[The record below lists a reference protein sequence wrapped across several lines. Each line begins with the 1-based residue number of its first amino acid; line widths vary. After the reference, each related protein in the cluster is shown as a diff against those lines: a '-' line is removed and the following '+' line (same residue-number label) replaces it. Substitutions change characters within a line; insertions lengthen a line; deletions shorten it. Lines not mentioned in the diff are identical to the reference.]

1 MPPETITFDSYS
13 TLVDVEAVEAAL
25 SDAVTDPRPV
35 SNHWRS
41 RSLLYTTVANEVD
54 AYDTFYAL
62 NRAALEHALAAH
74 GVELPESER
83 ESVLETYHEL
93 AVFED
98 VEAGLRALEEAGVDV
113 YVISNGD
120 PEMLSSMV
128 DHAGIGE
135 YLTDTISADEVETF
149 KPATALYRHAAA
161 RPATALY
168 RHAAARTGTPV
179 DRIAHVSALFYDVL
193 GASHAGMTGVWL
205 DRGKVP
211 WDDFAGDPDAIVSDI
226 REVGPTLDVT

>member
-1 MPPETITFDSYS
+1 MPPETVTFDSYS

-25 SDAVTDPRPV
+25 SDVVDDPGPV

-41 RSLLYTTVANEVD
+41 RSLLYTTVANEID

-62 NRAALEHALAAH
+62 NRAALEHALATH
-74 GVELPESER
+74 GVELSGSER
-83 ESVLETYHEL
+83 EAVLETYHEL

-113 YVISNGD
+113 YVISNGN

-135 YLTDTISADEVETF
+135 YLVDTISADEVATF
-149 KPATALYRHAAA
+149 K
-161 RPATALY
+161 PATALY

-211 WDDFAGDPDAIVSDI
+211 WDDFAGDPDAVVSDI

>member
-1 MPPETITFDSYS
+1 MPPETVTFDSYS
-13 TLVDVEAVEAAL
+13 TLVDVEAVEAVL
-25 SDAVTDPRPV
+25 SDAVDDPEPV
-35 SNHWRS
+35 SKHWRS
-41 RSLLYTTVANEVD
+41 RSLLYTTVANEID

-83 ESVLETYHEL
+83 EAVLETYHEL

-113 YVISNGD
+113 YVISNGN

-135 YLTDTISADEVETF
+135 YLVDTISADEVATF
-149 KPATALYRHAAA
+149 K
-161 RPATALY
+161 PATALY

-211 WDDFAGDPDAIVSDI
+211 WDDFAGDPDAVVSDI
-226 REVGPTLDVT
+226 REVGPTLDVTQ

>member
-1 MPPETITFDSYS
+1 MPPETVTFDSYS

-25 SDAVTDPRPV
+25 SDAVDDPEPV

-41 RSLLYTTVANEVD
+41 RSLLYTTVANEID
-54 AYDTFYAL
+54 AYDTFCAL

-83 ESVLETYHEL
+83 EAVLETYHEL

-113 YVISNGD
+113 YVISNGN
-120 PEMLSSMV
+120 PEMLASMV

-135 YLTDTISADEVETF
+135 YLVDTISADEVATF
-149 KPATALYRHAAA
+149 K
-161 RPATALY
+161 PATALY

-179 DRIAHVSALFYDVL
+179 DRIAHVSTLFYDVL

-211 WDDFAGDPDAIVSDI
+211 WDDFAGDPDAVVSDV

>member
-1 MPPETITFDSYS
+1 MPPETVTFDSYS

-25 SDAVTDPRPV
+25 SDAVDDPQPV

-41 RSLLYTTVANEVD
+41 RSLLYTTVANEID

-62 NRAALEHALAAH
+62 NRAALEHALATH
-74 GVELPESER
+74 GVELSESER
-83 ESVLETYHEL
+83 EAVLETYHEL

-113 YVISNGD
+113 YVISNGN

-128 DHAGIGE
+128 DHAGIGG
-135 YLTDTISADEVETF
+135 YLVDTISADEVATF
-149 KPATALYRHAAA
+149 K
-161 RPATALY
+161 PATALY

-211 WDDFAGDPDAIVSDI
+211 WDDFAGDPDAVVSDI
-226 REVGPTLDVT
+226 REVGPTLDVM

>member
-1 MPPETITFDSYS
+1 MPPETVTFDSYS

-25 SDAVTDPRPV
+25 SDAVDDPEPV

-41 RSLLYTTVANEVD
+41 RSLLYTIVANEID

-74 GVELPESER
+74 DVELSESER
-83 ESVLETYHEL
+83 EAVLETYHEL

-120 PEMLSSMV
+120 PEMLASMV
-128 DHAGIGE
+128 DQAGIGE
-135 YLTDTISADEVETF
+135 YLVDTISADEVATF
-149 KPATALYRHAAA
+149 K
-161 RPATALY
+161 PATALY

-211 WDDFAGDPDAIVSDI
+211 WDDFAGDPDAVVSDI

>member
-1 MPPETITFDSYS
+1 MPPETVTFDSYS

-25 SDAVTDPRPV
+25 ADAVDDPEPV

-41 RSLLYTTVANEVD
+41 RSLLYTTVANEID
-54 AYDTFYAL
+54 AHDTFYAL
-62 NRAALEHALAAH
+62 NRAALEHALATH
-74 GVELPESER
+74 GVELSESER
-83 ESVLETYHEL
+83 EAVLETYHEL

-98 VEAGLRALEEAGVDV
+98 VEAGLRALEEAGIDV
-113 YVISNGD
+113 YVISNGN

-135 YLTDTISADEVETF
+135 YITDTISADEVATF
-149 KPATALYRHAAA
+149 K
-161 RPATALY
+161 PATALY

-193 GASHAGMTGVWL
+193 GA
-205 DRGKVP
+205 
-211 WDDFAGDPDAIVSDI
+211 
-226 REVGPTLDVT
+226 

>member
-1 MPPETITFDSYS
+1 MTRTETVTFDSYS

-25 SDAVTDPRPV
+25 SDAVDDPEPV

-41 RSLLYTTVANEVD
+41 RSLLYTAVANEID

-62 NRAALEHALAAH
+62 NRAALEHALATH
-74 GVELPESER
+74 GVKLSESER
-83 ESVLETYHEL
+83 EAVLETYHEL

-135 YLTDTISADEVETF
+135 YLVDTISADEVATF
-149 KPATALYRHAAA
+149 K
-161 RPATALY
+161 PATALY

-211 WDDFAGDPDAIVSDI
+211 WDDFAGDPDAVVSDI
-226 REVGPTLDVT
+226 REVGPMLDVT

>member
-1 MPPETITFDSYS
+1 MPPVETVTFDSYS
-13 TLVDVEAVEAAL
+13 TLVDVDAVQSALADAVE
-25 SDAVTDPRPV
+25 DPVAV

-62 NRAALEHALAAH
+62 NRAALEHALETH
-74 GVELPESER
+74 GVDLPESER
-83 ESVLETYHEL
+83 EAILSTYHEL

-98 VEAGLRALEEAGVDV
+98 VREGLRRLADAGVEA
-113 YVISNGD
+113 YVVSNGN

-128 DHAGIGE
+128 EHAGIGDAIE
-135 YLTDTISADEVETF
+135 DTISADEVETF
-149 KPATALYRHAAA
+149 KPNVE
-161 RPATALY
+161 LY

-205 DRGKVP
+205 DRGKAP
-211 WDDFAGDPDAIVSDI
+211 WDGFAGDPDAVVSDL
-226 REVGPTLDVT
+226 RELGETLDIGQ

>member
-1 MPPETITFDSYS
+1 MPPETVTFDSYS

-25 SDAVTDPRPV
+25 SDAVDDPGPV

-41 RSLLYTTVANEVD
+41 RSLLYTTVANEID

-74 GVELPESER
+74 GVELSESKR
-83 ESVLETYHEL
+83 ESILETYHEL

-98 VEAGLRALEEAGVDV
+98 VEAGLAELDAAGVDV
-113 YVISNGD
+113 YVISNGN

-135 YLTDTISADEVETF
+135 YLVDTISADEVATF
-149 KPATALYRHAAA
+149 K
-161 RPATALY
+161 PATALY

-205 DRGKVP
+205 DRGTVP
-211 WDDFAGDPDAIVSDI
+211 WDDFAGDPDAVVSDI